1 MTRTTFPRI
10 VLATLNARYI
20 HASLGLRYLLANLDR
35 HGAAGLR
42 ACTELREYT
51 ISRPAPEVVADLLAT
66 LGSAPSAETPG
77 GVQVVGFGVYIWNV
91 TQTTEVIR
99 LLKAA
104 RPDLKIVLGGPEVS
118 HETDQQAITHLADH
132 VITGWGD
139 VSFAKLCRA
148 LLDGPQPLMKIIP
161 GEQPPLADIELPYG
175 EYSDADLAHRLL
187 YVEGSRGCP
196 FKCEFCLSAL
206 DKTAW
211 GFELDR
217 VLAALDV
224 LYQRGAR
231 TFKFV
236 DRTFNLKIEHSV
248 RVLQF
253 FLDVIASEPTRAPEP
268 HSDLAPDPVTA
279 SHPYPARYR
288 TRTLNR
294 DFVTASVARQS
305 MHPESHGLPRC
316 ARNDSQNL
324 FLHFEVIPD
333 HLPDRLRAMLAQF
346 PPGVLQL
353 EVGVQTFNLAV
364 QQTISRRQDNDATEA
379 NLRWLLAHTHAHL
392 HIDLIFGLPGETLQS
407 FADGFDRLLA
417 IGPHELQLG
426 ILKRLR
432 GAPIARHSAS
442 HGMVYATEPPYTV
455 QRTGVVDAA
464 TLQRF
469 GRLARYWELLANSGR
484 FARTLPLLLHPPPI
498 DGSVGATPFWCFMAF
513 SDWMWQRQGSTHRLT
528 PEALVDALFDYL
540 SASQSPVLVRQ
551 ALLADYLAS
560 GARANPKAL
569 QGLLPRRT
577 ASPAKAG
584 RTLATRQERHRVPT
598 PLPLPS

>member
-1 MTRTTFPRI
+1 MNHTARPRI
-10 VLATLNARYI
+10 VLTTLNARYI

-35 HGAAGLR
+35 HGGAGLR
-42 ACTELREYT
+42 VRTELREYT
-51 ISRPAPEVVADLLAT
+51 ISRPAQEVVADLLAT
-66 LGSAPSAETPG
+66 LGPAPAAEASA
-77 GVQVVGFGVYIWNV
+77 GVQIVGFGVYIWNV
-91 TQTTEVIR
+91 TQTTEVLR

-104 RPDLKIVLGGPEVS
+104 RPDLKLVLGGPEVS
-118 HETDQQAITHLADH
+118 HETEQQAITRLADH

-161 GEQPPLADIELPYG
+161 GEQPPLAELELPYG
-175 EYSDADLAHRLL
+175 EYSAADLAHRLL
-187 YVEGSRGCP
+187 YVEASRGCP

-211 GFELDR
+211 GFDLDR
-217 VLAALDV
+217 VLAALDG

-248 RVLQF
+248 RILQF
-253 FLDVIASEPTRAPEP
+253 FLERLP
-268 HSDLAPDPVTA
+268 TA
-279 SHPYPARYR
+279 SGGEP
-288 TRTLNR
+288 
-294 DFVTASVARQS
+294 
-305 MHPESHGLPRC
+305 
-316 ARNDSQNL
+316 L

-333 HLPDRLRAMLAQF
+333 HLPERLRAMLAQF

-353 EVGVQTFNLAV
+353 EVGVQSFNVAV

-392 HIDLIFGLPGETLQS
+392 HVDLIFGLPGETLQS

-417 IGPHELQLG
+417 IGPHEVQLG

-432 GAPIARHSAS
+432 GAPIARHSAA
-442 HGMVYATEPPYTV
+442 HGMVYAPEPPYTV

-464 TLQRF
+464 TLRRF

-484 FARTLPLLLHPPPI
+484 FAQTLPLLLHPSPVE
-498 DGSVGATPFWCFMAF
+498 GGAAVSPFRCFMAF
-513 SDWMWQRQGSTHRLT
+513 SDWLWQRQGSTHRLT

-540 SASQSPVLVRQ
+540 CASLSPTLVRQ

-569 QGLLPRRT
+569 HGLLPRRT

-584 RTLATRQERHRVPT
+584 RTLATRQDRHRVPT

>member
-1 MTRTTFPRI
+1 MPPPLATIAGMNNSACPRI
-10 VLATLNARYI
+10 VLTTLNARYI

-35 HGAAGLR
+35 HGGAGLR
-42 ACTELREYT
+42 ALTELREYT
-51 ISRPAPEVVADLLAT
+51 ISRPKQEVVADLLAT
-66 LGSAPSAETPG
+66 LGPATDTAP
-77 GVQVVGFGVYIWNV
+77 QIVGFGVYIWNV

-104 RPDLKIVLGGPEVS
+104 RPDLKLVLGGPEVS
-118 HETDQQAITHLADH
+118 HETDQQAITSLADH

-148 LLDGPQPLMKIIP
+148 LLDGPQPLMKIIA
-161 GEQPPLADIELPYG
+161 GEQPPLAELELPYG

-187 YVEGSRGCP
+187 YVEASRGCP

-217 VLAALDV
+217 VLSALDG
-224 LYQRGAR
+224 LYRRGAR

-236 DRTFNLKIEHSV
+236 DRTFNLKIAHSV
-248 RVLQF
+248 RILQF
-253 FLDVIASEPTRAPEP
+253 FLERIAS
-268 HSDLAPDPVTA
+268 
-279 SHPYPARYR
+279 
-288 TRTLNR
+288 
-294 DFVTASVARQS
+294 
-305 MHPESHGLPRC
+305 
-316 ARNDSQNL
+316 QNAGL

-353 EVGVQTFNLAV
+353 EVGVQSFNVAV

-392 HIDLIFGLPGETLQS
+392 HVDLIFGLPGETLQS

-417 IGPHELQLG
+417 IGPHEIQLG

-432 GAPIARHSAS
+432 GAPIARHSAA
-442 HGMVYATEPPYTV
+442 HGMVYAPEPPYTV
-455 QRTGVVDAA
+455 QHTAVVDAA

-484 FARTLPLLLHPPPI
+484 FAKSLALLLHPPAV
-498 DGSVGATPFWCFMAF
+498 DGSAVVSSFWRFMAF
-513 SDWMWQRQGSTHRLT
+513 SDWLWQRQGSTHRLT

-540 SASQSPVLVRQ
+540 SASQSPALVRQ

-560 GARANPKAL
+560 GARASPKAL
-569 QGLLPRRT
+569 HGLLPRRT
-577 ASPAKAG
+577 ASAAKAG
-584 RTLATRQERHRVPT
+584 RTLASRQARHSNQLGSEHVATRVV
-598 PLPLPS
+598 

>member
-1 MTRTTFPRI
+1 MNPIACPRI
-10 VLATLNARYI
+10 VLVTLNARYI
-20 HASLGLRYLLANLDR
+20 HASLGLRYLLANLDP
-35 HGAAGLR
+35 HGGVGLR
-42 ACTELREYT
+42 ALAELREYT

-66 LGSAPSAETPG
+66 LGPATDTAP
-77 GVQVVGFGVYIWNV
+77 QIVGFGVYIWNV

-118 HETDQQAITHLADH
+118 HETDEQAITHLADH

-161 GEQPPLADIELPYG
+161 GEQPPLAELELPYG
-175 EYSDADLAHRLL
+175 EYSAADLAHRLL
-187 YVEGSRGCP
+187 YVEASRGCP

-211 GFELDR
+211 GFELER

-224 LYQRGAR
+224 LHQRGAR

-236 DRTFNLKIEHSV
+236 DRTFNLKIDHSV
-248 RVLQF
+248 RILQF
-253 FLDVIASEPTRAPEP
+253 FLDVIAGE
-268 HSDLAPDPVTA
+268 
-279 SHPYPARYR
+279 
-288 TRTLNR
+288 
-294 DFVTASVARQS
+294 ARQS
-305 MHPESHGLPRC
+305 IHPEPHGLPRC
-316 ARNDSQNL
+316 ARNDSQNAGL

-353 EVGVQTFNLAV
+353 EVGVQTFNVAV

-392 HIDLIFGLPGETLQS
+392 HVDLIFGLPGETLQS

-417 IGPHELQLG
+417 IGPHEIQLG

-432 GAPIARHSAS
+432 GAPIARHSAA
-442 HGMVYATEPPYTV
+442 HGMVYAPEPPYTV
-455 QRTGVVDAA
+455 QHTGVVDAA

-484 FARTLPLLLHPPPI
+484 FAKTLPLLLHPPAVA
-498 DGSVGATPFWCFMAF
+498 GSVGASPFWCFMAF
-513 SDWMWQRQGSTHRLT
+513 SDWLWLRQGSTYRLT

-540 SASQSPVLVRQ
+540 SASQPPDGVRQ

-560 GARANPKAL
+560 GARANPMAL
-569 QGLLPRRT
+569 HGLLPRR
-577 ASPAKAG
+577 AVSPAKAG
-584 RTLATRQERHRVPT
+584 RTLATRQERHRVPA
-598 PLPLPS
+598 LPLPS

>member
-1 MTRTTFPRI
+1 MPEPKISMTFPRI
-10 VLATLNARYI
+10 VLVTLNARYI

-35 HGAAGLR
+35 HGGAGLR
-42 ACTELREYT
+42 ALTELREYT
-51 ISRPAPEVVADLLAT
+51 ISRPAQEVVADLLVT
-66 LGSAPSAETPG
+66 LGPAPSAGAPAG
-77 GVQVVGFGVYIWNV
+77 LQIVGLGVYIWNV
-91 TQTTEVIR
+91 TQTTEVLR

-104 RPDLKIVLGGPEVS
+104 RPDLRVVLGGPEVS
-118 HETDQQAITHLADH
+118 YETEQQAITRLADH

-161 GEQPPLADIELPYG
+161 GEQPPLAELELPYG
-175 EYSDADLAHRLL
+175 EYSAADLAHRLL
-187 YVEGSRGCP
+187 YVEASRGCP
-196 FKCEFCLSAL
+196 FKCEFCLSEL

-217 VLAALDV
+217 VLAALDE

-248 RVLQF
+248 RILQF
-253 FLDVIASEPTRAPEP
+253 FLDVMAGQSTPAPTPNTG
-268 HSDLAPDPVTA
+268 LAPDPVTA
-279 SHPYPARYR
+279 SA
-288 TRTLNR
+288 
-294 DFVTASVARQS
+294 ARQS
-305 MHPESHGLPRC
+305 MQPESHGLPRC
-316 ARNDSQNL
+316 ARNDSQNENL

-333 HLPDRLRAMLAQF
+333 HLPERLRAMLAQF
-346 PPGVLQL
+346 PRGVLQL
-353 EVGVQTFNLAV
+353 EVGVQSFNVAV
-364 QQTISRRQDNDATEA
+364 QQTISRKQDNDATEA

-392 HIDLIFGLPGETLQS
+392 HVDLIFGLPGETLQS

-417 IGPHELQLG
+417 IGPHEVQLG

-432 GAPIARHSAS
+432 GAPIARHSAA
-442 HGMVYATEPPYTV
+442 HGMVYAPEPPYTV

-484 FARTLPLLLHPPPI
+484 FAQTLPLLLHPSPVE
-498 DGSVGATPFWCFMAF
+498 GGAAVSPFRCFMAF
-513 SDWMWQRQGSTHRLT
+513 SDWLWQRQGSTHRLT

-540 SASQSPVLVRQ
+540 CASLSPTLVRQ

-569 QGLLPRRT
+569 QGLLPRR
-577 ASPAKAG
+577 AVSPAKAG
-584 RTLATRQERHRVPT
+584 RTLATRQDRHRVPT

>member
-1 MTRTTFPRI
+1 MPEPKIPMTFPRI

-35 HGAAGLR
+35 HGGAGLR

-51 ISRPAPEVVADLLAT
+51 ISRPAQEVVADLLAT
-66 LGSAPSAETPG
+66 LGPASEAAP
-77 GVQVVGFGVYIWNV
+77 QLVGFGVYIWNV
-91 TQTTEVIR
+91 TQTTEVIH

-118 HETDQQAITHLADH
+118 HETDQQAITSLADH

-161 GEQPPLADIELPYG
+161 GEQPPLAELALPYG
-175 EYSDADLAHRLL
+175 EYSDADLVHRLL
-187 YVEGSRGCP
+187 YVEASRGCP

-211 GFELDR
+211 GFELER
-217 VLAALDV
+217 VLAALDA

-248 RVLQF
+248 RILQF
-253 FLDVIASEPTRAPEP
+253 FLDVIASEPARTPVTQ
-268 HSDLAPDPVTA
+268 SDPGPDPVTA
-279 SHPYPARYR
+279 SA
-288 TRTLNR
+288 
-294 DFVTASVARQS
+294 ARQS
-305 MHPESHGLPRC
+305 MQPESHGLPRC
-316 ARNDSQNL
+316 ARNDNQNL

-353 EVGVQTFNLAV
+353 EVGVQTFNVAV

-392 HIDLIFGLPGETLQS
+392 HVDLIFGLPGETLQS
-407 FADGFDRLLA
+407 FAYGFDRLLA
-417 IGPHELQLG
+417 IGPHEIQLG

-432 GAPIARHSAS
+432 GVPIARHSAA
-442 HGMVYATEPPYTV
+442 HGMVYAPEPPYTV
-455 QRTGVVDAA
+455 QQTGVVDAA

-469 GRLARYWELLANSGR
+469 GRLARYWELLSNSGR
-484 FARTLPLLLHPPPI
+484 FARTLPLLLHPSPV
-498 DGSVGATPFWCFMAF
+498 DGSAATSPFWCFMAF
-513 SDWMWQRQGSTHRLT
+513 SDWLWQRQGSTHRLT
-528 PEALVDALFDYL
+528 PEALVDAMFDYL
-540 SASQSPVLVRQ
+540 SASLSPALVRQ

-569 QGLLPRRT
+569 HGLLPRRT

-584 RTLATRQERHRVPT
+584 RTLATRQARHRELT
-598 PLPLPS
+598 PLPLHA

>member
-1 MTRTTFPRI
+1 MNPIACPRI
-10 VLATLNARYI
+10 VLVTLNARYI

-35 HGAAGLR
+35 HGGAGLR
-42 ACTELREYT
+42 ALAELREYT
-51 ISRPAPEVVADLLAT
+51 ISRPAQEVVADLLAT
-66 LGSAPSAETPG
+66 LGPAPDTAP
-77 GVQVVGFGVYIWNV
+77 QIVGFGVYIWNV

-99 LLKAA
+99 LLRAA
-104 RPDLKIVLGGPEVS
+104 RPDLKVVLGGPEVS
-118 HETDQQAITHLADH
+118 HETGQQAITQLADH

-148 LLDGPQPLMKIIP
+148 LLHGPPPLMKIIP
-161 GEQPPLADIELPYG
+161 GEQPPLAELDLPYA

-187 YVEGSRGCP
+187 YVEASRGCP

-211 GFELDR
+211 AFELDR
-217 VLAALDV
+217 MLAALDV
-224 LYQRGAR
+224 LHQRGAR

-248 RVLQF
+248 RILQF
-253 FLDVIASEPTRAPEP
+253 FLE
-268 HSDLAPDPVTA
+268 
-279 SHPYPARYR
+279 
-288 TRTLNR
+288 
-294 DFVTASVARQS
+294 
-305 MHPESHGLPRC
+305 
-316 ARNDSQNL
+316 RNDSQNADL

-333 HLPDRLRAMLAQF
+333 HLPERLRAMLAQF

-392 HIDLIFGLPGETLQS
+392 HVDLIFGLPGETLQS

-417 IGPHELQLG
+417 IGPHEIQLG

-432 GAPIARHSAS
+432 GAPIARHSAT
-442 HGMVYATEPPYTV
+442 HGMVYAPEPPYTV
-455 QRTGVVDAA
+455 QHTGVVDTA

-484 FARTLPLLLHPPPI
+484 FAQTLLLLLHSPPV
-498 DGSVGATPFWCFMAF
+498 DGRAAASPFWCFMAF
-513 SDWMWQRQGSTHRLT
+513 SDWLWQRQGSTHRLT

-540 SASQSPVLVRQ
+540 SQQLPAASVRQ

-560 GARANPKAL
+560 GARASPKAL
-569 QGLLPRRT
+569 HGLLPRRT
-577 ASPAKAG
+577 ASSAKAG
-584 RTLATRQERHRVPT
+584 RTLATRQHRHRELT
-598 PLPLPS
+598 PHPSPSSPRHGGSGKG